1 MESEKRLVQVY
12 VHGEGSREPKL
23 VKVPEDATLKEVA
36 AAAGCHLERVEEL
49 FIGRQDE
56 DEPMNHEHPLH
67 TAGVGHRH
75 HIHCHR
81 CRKIHALVLYNGV
94 QKEQEFSPTV
104 RLERVL
110 RWATHEFHLQ
120 GHDAADMALF
130 LPGELTPLDG
140 DVHVGSLAS
149 FPDCRVSFTLAVPAL
164 VNG

>member
-1 MESEKRLVQVY
+1 MAKMIEVY
-12 VHGEGSREPKL
+12 VHREGSPEPKL
-23 VKVPEDATLKEVA
+23 VKVAEDATLKEVA

-56 DEPMNHEHPLH
+56 DEPVNHGDPLH
-67 TAGVGHRH
+67 KAGVGHRN

-81 CRKIHALVLYNGV
+81 CKKIHVHVLYNGV
-94 QKEQEFSPTV
+94 QKEREFSPAV
-104 RLERVL
+104 RLDRIL
-110 RWATHEFHLQ
+110 RWATHEFNLH

-130 LPGELTPLDG
+130 LPGEVTPLDG

-149 FPDCRVSFTLAVPAL
+149 FPDCRVSFAMNVPAL